1 MAATTRKTCHGWT
14 TKARIRLDTA
24 RNHLAS
30 FHHSEAVQASQECV
44 ELSVKALL
52 SYLQIRF
59 DYVHGWRGKSLE
71 SIAQQIEERQ
81 LLARLDEHTLAHIR
95 LPRLL
100 FLADF
105 WAQFYLTAKYGLQA
119 GYLASAQ
126 DLFDR
131 DQADLAVKH
140 ANECWSAAW
149 QIANLSDDQLARLN
163 EEARD

>member
-1 MAATTRKTCHGWT
+1 MDATTRKTCHGWT
-14 TKARIRLDTA
+14 TKARIQLDTA

-52 SYLQIRF
+52 SLLQIRF

-71 SIAQQIEERQ
+71 NIAQQIAERR
-81 LLARLDEHTLAHIR
+81 LLAKLAEQNIVGVD

-105 WAQFYLTAKYGLQA
+105 WAQFYLTAKYGLEA
-119 GYLASAQ
+119 GYLASARE
-126 DLFDR
+126 LFKKDE
-131 DQADLAVKH
+131 AELAVRH
-140 ANECWSAAW
+140 GSECLSAAW
-149 QIANLSDDQLARLN
+149 RIVDLSNEALATINRN
-163 EEARD
+163 ATV